1 MARLKTMLSTKVL
14 LCIVAAMSLSLGA
27 EAASFKCNRQW
38 QCDAI
43 VSNNNVYKFSRK
55 EGCTG
60 DRKYCSHV
68 TNNDI
73 TDIKIWVRNGN
84 AGCQLTGSFDTWIV
98 GC

>member
-1 MARLKTMLSTKVL
+1 MLSSKVL
-14 LCIVAAMSLSLGA
+14 LSVIVAVTLSLSA
-27 EAASFKCNRQW
+27 EAASFRCNRKW
-38 QCDAI
+38 QCEAI

-60 DRKYCSHV
+60 DGRYCSHA
-68 TNNDI
+68 TNNDL

-84 AGCQLTGSFDTWIV
+84 AGCQVTGNFDQWIV

>member
-1 MARLKTMLSTKVL
+1 MLSTKVL
-14 LCIVAAMSLSLGA
+14 LCVVAAMSLSLGA
-27 EAASFKCNRQW
+27 EAASFKCNRKW

-43 VSNNNVYKFSRK
+43 VSNNNVYKFGRK

-60 DRKYCSHV
+60 DRKYCSHA

-84 AGCQLTGSFDTWIV
+84 AGCQVTGSFDKWIV